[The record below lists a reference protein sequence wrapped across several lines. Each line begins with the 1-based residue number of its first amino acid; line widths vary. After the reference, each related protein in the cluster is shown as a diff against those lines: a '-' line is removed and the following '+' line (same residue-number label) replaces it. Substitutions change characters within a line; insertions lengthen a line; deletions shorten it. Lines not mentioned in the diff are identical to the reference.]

1 MGVGAYDHYSDTL
14 FLDGSRGYTAADD
27 IKPVLL
33 LRVLM
38 YMVRAEQEHLSGKR
52 VLLLQQRIVPGVRH

>member
-1 MGVGAYDHYSDTL
+1 MIIIRIHCFWMEAGDIRRQMIS
-14 FLDGSRGYTAADD
+14 SR
-27 IKPVLL
+27 ILL

-38 YMVRAEQEHLSGKR
+38 YMVRAEQEHLSGKQ